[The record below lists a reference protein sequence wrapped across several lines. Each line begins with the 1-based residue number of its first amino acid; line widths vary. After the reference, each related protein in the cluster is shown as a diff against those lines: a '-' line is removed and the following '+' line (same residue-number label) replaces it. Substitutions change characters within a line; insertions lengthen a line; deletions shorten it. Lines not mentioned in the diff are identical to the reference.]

1 MSSLDSPNLQ
11 FCYIILYVKFH
22 LPGFK
27 FALRPEGKRAKF
39 HLYTVFYNRTALHSV
54 RGCLSMWSTHN
65 RNTCI
70 VLDIGYFVLHF
81 ILCGNVFPCG
91 QKYPFIHLSV
101 LHKQHMHRHLAA
113 ESKTHL
119 CCFWWPPKRKEHVL
133 SHRQKS
139 FLLCWKRWWFSGEVL
154 GIAVKEILGSR
165 PSLPIPT
172 SEIDY
177 FKSWYNRNSVE
188 AIKIFKQPILLCHSS
203 VHEINIISGICV
215 PSTVSTTWASIGMT
229 NI

>member
-113 ESKTHL
+113 EVKHIYVVFDGHL
-119 CCFWWPPKRKEHVL
+119 KERNMYYHIAEIIL
-133 SHRQKS
+133 T
-139 FLLCWKRWWFSGEVL
+139 LLEEMMV
-154 GIAVKEILGSR
+154 
-165 PSLPIPT
+165 
-172 SEIDY
+172 
-177 FKSWYNRNSVE
+177 
-188 AIKIFKQPILLCHSS
+188 
-203 VHEINIISGICV
+203 
-215 PSTVSTTWASIGMT
+215 
-229 NI
+229 